1 MKKIFTLFAAM
12 TCMMSMF
19 ALTYN
24 VTVPAGTKACYI
36 AGEMNGWSQ
45 VEMSK
50 VDATHYTLEVTD
62 ATDAMK
68 YKYCSGPTWAYVEK
82 TANGDEV
89 ADRTYS
95 ANDVVESWAAV
106 YDPTNV
112 PNPGDTKD
120 ITIKAKVPAAWTNQ
134 ITAWV
139 WPTGGAGE
147 EVIPTQE
154 GEWYVVTRNCTE
166 LNIIYKNGAGWNGDA
181 NQTVDMTFTENACI
195 EITAGSGKATYTV
208 VDCGGSV
215 DPNPNPSTYYVTG
228 NDALVGTLAW
238 DAAAIQMTQSGN
250 VYTHT
255 FTGLAVGVEC
265 QMKVT
270 NGTWDQSWGFSAV
283 KDSSLGVKGSPEG
296 NIAFTLAEEGDVVV
310 TFDGTNVSVTG
321 NFIAG
326 EPAVITYVLMGV
338 AGDWTTGIALEPNPE
353 NENEYCLLGQEIT
366 EADAVKVVTLSDGV
380 AIAWCGNVD
389 EFSVEHNADDMGNIV
404 LTPGKYDFYYKVAED
419 LIYIGATTASVDNVV
434 VAGKK
439 ATKMIIDGQIVV
451 VRDGIK
457 FNMLGQE
464 VK

>member
-1 MKKIFTLFAAM
+1 MKKFFTLFAAM

-139 WPTGGAGE
+139 WPTGGAGK
-147 EVIPTQE
+147 EVVPTKE
-154 GEWYVVTRNCTE
+154 GDWYVYTENCAE
-166 LNIIYKNGAGWNGDA
+166 LNIIFKNGAGWNGDA

-283 KDSSLGVKGSPEG
+283 KDASLGVKGSPEG

-389 EFSVEHNADDMGNIV
+389 EFSVEHTADDMGNI
-404 LTPGKYDFYYKVAED
+404 LLAAGKYDFYYKVAED

>member
-50 VDATHYTLEVTD
+50 VDDTHYTLEVTD

-120 ITIKAKVPAAWTNQ
+120 ITIKAKVPAAWTDQ

-147 EVIPTQE
+147 EVIPTQD
-154 GEWYVVTRNCTE
+154 GEWYVVTRNCAE

-181 NQTVDMTFTENACI
+181 NQTIDMTFTENACI

-283 KDSSLGVKGSPEG
+283 KDASLGVKGSPEG

-353 NENEYCLLGQEIT
+353 NKNEYCLLGQEIT

-389 EFSVEHNADDMGNIV
+389 EFSVEHTADDMGNI
-404 LTPGKYDFYYKVAED
+404 LLAAGKYDFYYKVAED

>member
-68 YKYCSGPTWAYVEK
+68 YKYCSGPSWAYVEK

-283 KDSSLGVKGSPEG
+283 KDASLGVKGSPEG

-353 NENEYCLLGQEIT
+353 NENEYRLLGQEIT

-389 EFSVEHNADDMGNIV
+389 EFSVEHTADDMGNI
-404 LTPGKYDFYYKVAED
+404 LLAAGKYDFYYKVAED
-419 LIYIGATTASVDNVV
+419 LIYIGATTASVDNVF

-439 ATKMIIDGQIVV
+439 AIKMIIDDQIVV
-451 VRDGIK
+451 VRDGVM
-457 FNMLGQE
+457 FNILGQE
-464 VK
+464 VE

>member
-1 MKKIFTLFAAM
+1 MKKIFTLFAAL
-12 TCMMSMF
+12 TYMMSMF

-45 VEMSK
+45 VEMTK
-50 VDATHYTLEVTD
+50 VDDTHYTLDVAD

-68 YKYCSGPTWAYVEK
+68 YKYCSGPSWAYVEK
-82 TANGDEV
+82 TANGGEV

-95 ANDVVESWAAV
+95 ANDVVEAWASV
-106 YDPTNV
+106 YDPGNV
-112 PNPGDTKD
+112 PTPGETKD
-120 ITIKAKVPAAWTNQ
+120 ITVKAKVPAAWTDQ

-154 GEWYVVTRNCTE
+154 GEWYVVTRNCAE

-215 DPNPNPSTYYVTG
+215 DPNPNPSTYYV
-228 NDALVGTLAW
+228 VGSFNNWTNPDPATV
-238 DAAAIQMTQSGN
+238 MTEEGG
-250 VYTHT
+250 VYTKT
-255 FTGLAVGVEC
+255 LTLEAGVEC
-265 QMKVT
+265 QIKVT
-270 NGTWDQSWGFSAV
+270 NGTWDDGGNWGYDA
-283 KDSSLGVKGSPEG
+283 LTEAPAGVTRNNDG
-296 NIAFTLAEEGDVVV
+296 NIVFTLAEAGDVKV
-310 TFDGTNVSVTG
+310 TFNGTNVTVAG
-321 NFIAG
+321 NFYVST

-338 AGDWTTGIALEPNPE
+338 AGDWTTGIEMTVNPD
-353 NENEYCLLGQEIT
+353 NENEYRLLGQDIT

-380 AIAWCGNVD
+380 AVAWCGNVD

-419 LIYIGATTASVDNVV
+419 LIYIGATTASVDNVF

-439 ATKMIIDGQIVV
+439 AIKMIIDDQIVV
-451 VRDGIK
+451 VRDGVM
-457 FNMLGQE
+457 FNIRGQE
-464 VK
+464 VE

>member
-215 DPNPNPSTYYVTG
+215 DPNPTPSTYYVTG

-389 EFSVEHNADDMGNIV
+389 EFSVEHTADDMGNI
-404 LTPGKYDFYYKVAED
+404 LLAAGKYDFYYKVAED

>member
-62 ATDAMK
+62 ATDTMK
-68 YKYCSGPTWAYVEK
+68 YKYCSGPSWAYVEK

-154 GEWYVVTRNCTE
+154 GEWYVVTRNCAE

-250 VYTHT
+250 IYTHT

-283 KDSSLGVKGSPEG
+283 KDASLGVKGSPEG

-338 AGDWTTGIALEPNPE
+338 AGDWTTGIEMTVNPD
-353 NENEYCLLGQEIT
+353 NENEYRLLGQDIT

>member
-1 MKKIFTLFAAM
+1 MKKIFTLFAAL
-12 TCMMSMF
+12 TYMMSMF

-45 VEMSK
+45 VEMTK
-50 VDATHYTLEVTD
+50 VDDTHYTLDVAD

-68 YKYCSGPTWAYVEK
+68 YKYCSGPSWAYVEK
-82 TANGDEV
+82 TANGGEV

-95 ANDVVESWAAV
+95 ANDVVEAWASV
-106 YDPTNV
+106 YDPGNV
-112 PNPGDTKD
+112 QEPGEAKD
-120 ITIKAKVPAAWTNQ
+120 ITVKAKVPAAWTDQ

-139 WPTGGAGE
+139 WPTGGEGT
-147 EVIPTQE
+147 EVVPTQE
-154 GEWYVVTRNCTE
+154 GDWYVVTRNCAE

-250 VYTHT
+250 IYTHT

-283 KDSSLGVKGSPEG
+283 KDASLGVKGSTEG

-338 AGDWTTGIALEPNPE
+338 AGDWTTGIEMTVNPD
-353 NENEYCLLGQEIT
+353 NENEYRLLGQDIT

-419 LIYIGATTASVDNVV
+419 LIYIGATTASVDNVF

-439 ATKMIIDGQIVV
+439 AIKMIIDDQIVV
-451 VRDGIK
+451 VRDGVM
-457 FNMLGQE
+457 FNILGQE
-464 VK
+464 VE